1 MNADERGRKKDDKIL
16 KEKQIITRD
25 KKIFIEKE
33 NKQRSLQE

>member
-25 KKIFIEKE
+25 KKIFLEKE
-33 NKQRSLQE
+33 NKQWSLQE